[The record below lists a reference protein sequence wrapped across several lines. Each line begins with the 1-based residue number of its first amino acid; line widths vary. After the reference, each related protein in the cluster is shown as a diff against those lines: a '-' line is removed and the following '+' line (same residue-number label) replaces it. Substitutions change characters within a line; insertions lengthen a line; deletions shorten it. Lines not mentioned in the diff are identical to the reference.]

1 MMHKD
6 RSPSE
11 ADGFDWPELPLDTGP
26 DDEALG
32 DSDLLADLTSV
43 GEGHRSGFA
52 ALIGKPN
59 VGKSTLLNAWLGTRL
74 AAVSPK
80 PQTTR
85 NRLLGILT
93 RDDAQV
99 IFVDTPGIHRPRTKL
114 GSYMVDVARRAIP
127 DADVILFLV
136 DVSHPPTQ
144 ADRRVAD
151 LLMAGA
157 EVPVILVL
165 NKVDA
170 VDPKR
175 LEEHSAAF
183 GILGAFSWTTAI
195 SALTGAGSA
204 ELLERTIAL
213 LPAGPRY
220 YPAEQISDQQERFI
234 ASELIR
240 EQAMR
245 SLRDEIPHATA
256 VVVQEFVR
264 RPNGTLYIS
273 ANIFVE
279 KDSQKGI
286 VIGRKGGQLKQIG
299 QAARMALQD
308 FFHCKVYVELWVKVR
323 KDWRRKDD
331 LLRQFGYSKRGK

>member
-1 MMHKD
+1 MSDKQPPTD
-6 RSPSE
+6 PYAAEWPDPPSGG
-11 ADGFDWPELPLDTGP
+11 GFAE
-26 DDEALG
+26 DDET
-32 DSDLLADLTSV
+32 DDMDLLADLDSV
-43 GEGHRSGFA
+43 GEEHRSGFV

-59 VGKSTLLNAWLGTRL
+59 VGKSTLLNAWLETRL
-74 AAVSPK
+74 AAVSPR

-99 IFVDTPGIHRPRTKL
+99 VFVDTPGIHRPRTKL
-114 GSYMVDVARRAIP
+114 GDYMVDVARRAIP
-127 DADVILFLV
+127 DADLILFLV

-157 EVPVILVL
+157 EAPVILVL
-165 NKVDA
+165 NKMDA
-170 VDPKR
+170 ADPGR
-175 LEEHSAAF
+175 LEEHAEAF
-183 GILGAFSWTTAI
+183 RILGAFSGEATI
-195 SALTGAGSA
+195 SALHGDGSP
-204 ELLERTIAL
+204 ELLQRVVAL
-213 LPAGPRY
+213 LPVGPRY

-234 ASELIR
+234 AAELIR

-245 SLRDEIPHATA
+245 ELRDEIPHATA
-256 VVVQEFVR
+256 VVVQEFNER
-264 RPNGTLYIS
+264 KNGTLYIA

-286 VIGRKGGQLKQIG
+286 VIGKRGAQLKRIG
-299 QAARMALQD
+299 QAARIALQD

-323 KDWRRKDD
+323 KDWRRKDN
-331 LLRQFGYSKRGK
+331 LLRQMGYDKRG

>member
-1 MMHKD
+1 VSEKKPPTD
-6 RSPSE
+6 PYAAEWPDLPSE
-11 ADGFDWPELPLDTGP
+11 SGFEDDDDADDI
-26 DDEALG
+26 
-32 DSDLLADLTSV
+32 DLLADLASV
-43 GEGHRSGFA
+43 GEGHRSGFV

-59 VGKSTLLNAWLGTRL
+59 VGKSTLLNAWLETRL
-74 AAVSPK
+74 AAVSPR

-99 IFVDTPGIHRPRTKL
+99 VFVDTPGIHRPRTKL
-114 GSYMVDVARRAIP
+114 GDYMVDVARRAIP
-127 DADVILFLV
+127 DADLILFLV

-157 EVPVILVL
+157 EAPVILVL
-165 NKVDA
+165 NKMDA
-170 VDPKR
+170 AQPER
-175 LEEHSAAF
+175 LEEHADAF
-183 GILGAFSWTTAI
+183 RILGSFSGEATI
-195 SALTGAGSA
+195 SALNGDGSP
-204 ELLERTIAL
+204 ELLQRVVSL
-213 LPAGPRY
+213 LPVGPRY

-234 ASELIR
+234 AAELIR

-245 SLRDEIPHATA
+245 ELRDEIPHATA
-256 VVVQEFVR
+256 VVVQEFAER
-264 RPNGTLYIS
+264 KNGTLYIA

-286 VIGRKGGQLKQIG
+286 VIGKRGAQLKRIG
-299 QAARMALQD
+299 QAARRALQD

-323 KDWRRKDD
+323 KDWRRKDN
-331 LLRQFGYSKRGK
+331 LLRQMGYDKRG

>member
-1 MMHKD
+1 M
-6 RSPSE
+6 SE
-11 ADGFDWPELPLDTGP
+11 KQPPTDPYSAEWPDLPAEAGALEDDP
-26 DDEALG
+26 DDI
-32 DSDLLADLTSV
+32 DLLADLTSV
-43 GEGHRSGFA
+43 GEGHRSGFV

-59 VGKSTLLNAWLGTRL
+59 VGKSTLLNAWLETRL
-74 AAVSPK
+74 AAVSPR

-99 IFVDTPGIHRPRTKL
+99 VFVDTPGIHRPRTKL
-114 GSYMVDVARRAIP
+114 GDYMVDVARRAIP
-127 DADVILFLV
+127 DADLILFLV

-157 EVPVILVL
+157 EAPVILVL
-165 NKVDA
+165 NKMDA
-170 VDPKR
+170 AQPER
-175 LEEHSAAF
+175 LEEHADAF
-183 GILGAFSWTTAI
+183 RILGSFSGEATI
-195 SALTGAGSA
+195 SALNGDGSP
-204 ELLERTIAL
+204 ELLQRVVSL
-213 LPAGPRY
+213 LPVGPRY

-234 ASELIR
+234 AAELIR

-245 SLRDEIPHATA
+245 ELRDEIPHATA
-256 VVVQEFVR
+256 VVVQEFAER
-264 RPNGTLYIS
+264 KNGTLYIA

-286 VIGRKGGQLKQIG
+286 VIGKRGAQLKRIG
-299 QAARMALQD
+299 QAARRALQD

-323 KDWRRKDD
+323 KDWRRKDN
-331 LLRQFGYSKRGK
+331 LLRQMGYDKRG

>member
-1 MMHKD
+1 MSD
-6 RSPSE
+6 RESPTDPYAAE
-11 ADGFDWPELPLDTGP
+11 WPDLPLEAGAVEDDP
-26 DDEALG
+26 DDI
-32 DSDLLADLTSV
+32 DLLADLASV
-43 GEGHRSGFA
+43 GEGHRSGFV

-59 VGKSTLLNAWLGTRL
+59 VGKSTLLNAWLETRL
-74 AAVSPK
+74 AAVSPR

-99 IFVDTPGIHRPRTKL
+99 VFVDTPGIHRPRTKL
-114 GSYMVDVARRAIP
+114 GDYMVDVAQRAIP
-127 DADVILFLV
+127 DADLILFLV

-157 EVPVILVL
+157 EAPVILVL
-165 NKVDA
+165 NKMDA
-170 VDPKR
+170 AQPER
-175 LEEHSAAF
+175 LEEHADAF
-183 GILGAFSWTTAI
+183 RVLGAFAGEATI
-195 SALTGAGSA
+195 SALNGDGSP
-204 ELLERTIAL
+204 ELLERVVSL
-213 LPAGPRY
+213 LPLGPRY

-234 ASELIR
+234 AAELIR

-245 SLRDEIPHATA
+245 ALRDEIPHATA
-256 VVVQEFVR
+256 VVVQEFTER
-264 RPNGTLYIS
+264 KNGTLYIA

-286 VIGRKGGQLKQIG
+286 VIGKRGAQLKRIG
-299 QAARMALQD
+299 QAARTALQD

-323 KDWRRKDD
+323 KDWRRKDN
-331 LLRQFGYSKRGK
+331 LLRQMGYDRRG